1 MKKIFI
7 ITAIVFSI
15 QFSFSQN
22 DAFKADVMKLIE
34 KSGANGS
41 MDTAKKQILDMISVE
56 NKEAFIKEFDA
67 TLPKLYDKIAVVY
80 MEIYTEQDIKDLL
93 KFYETP
99 IGKKMSANVGPIM
112 EKSMAIGTQWGQDEL
127 QSIIQKY
134 MK

>member
-1 MKKIFI
+1 
-7 ITAIVFSI
+7 
-15 QFSFSQN
+15 
-22 DAFKADVMKLIE
+22 MKLIE